1 MNENDKSINNE
12 NKNNEFMKEI
22 NKDFQKISNII
33 NNIKEKEPNDKLAII
48 DNIFKNINKL
58 FLNFINEQNSLIQKI
73 YEPLLKYNERQLRN
87 HIKNEFML
95 QLQKEILENKIK
107 GLLIREEHY
116 ELLKKITNAHFENG
130 EFIFNDR
137 KDNEILILKA
147 ENSNLKKA
155 VLEYEV
161 QLENKNK
168 KEKELKDL
176 NNMIHCYL

>member
-33 NNIKEKEPNDKLAII
+33 NNIKEKEPNDKLTII

-116 ELLKKITNAHFENG
+116 ELLKKLQM
-130 EFIFNDR
+130 
-137 KDNEILILKA
+137 LILKMV
-147 ENSNLKKA
+147 NLY
-155 VLEYEV
+155 LMI
-161 QLENKNK
+161 
-168 KEKELKDL
+168 EKIMK
-176 NNMIHCYL
+176 Y